1 MATFSDGSAVLAKQW
16 QSPHTIDLN
25 RAALEGIRD
34 DEELLRSLE
43 KIEAFRALR
52 ENATKIVA
60 TEISL
65 TKAIAEGK
73 RKSDTRRVKSELA
86 KRRKSIETALLQ
98 LLTRVPV
105 FMYLTD
111 YREECLEDVI
121 HNTEPALFTKVT
133 GLKIQDFDTLC
144 KLGLFNIQLL
154 NQAIYAF
161 KRQEA
166 SSLEGP
172 VFRQKQGRQTKGYL
186 RKFAEA
192 Y

>member
-1 MATFSDGSAVLAKQW
+1 MATIGHGSAALAKRW
-16 QSPHTIDLN
+16 RSPRLIDLS
-25 RAALEGIRD
+25 RAALERVLD
-34 DEELLRSLE
+34 DEELIRSLE
-43 KIEAFRALR
+43 KNEAFRALR

-65 TKAIAEGK
+65 TKAIAGGTL
-73 RKSDTRRVKSELA
+73 RPDTRRAKSELA

-105 FMYLTD
+105 FLYLTD
-111 YREECLEDVI
+111 YREESFEDVI
-121 HNTEPALFTKVT
+121 HNVEPALFTKVT
-133 GLKIQDFDTLC
+133 GLKICDFDTLC
-144 KLGLFNIQLL
+144 KFGVFNIQLL

-172 VFRQKQGRQTKGYL
+172 VFRRNLGRQMKGHL
-186 RKFAEA
+186 RNFAEA